1 MENKE
6 NNYNNKKSSSV
17 QCINA
22 YLQFLFQCLIQGVR
36 SMGIAVMLVC
46 LCLSVDLVPHS
57 ECMRLQVL
65 LPQLVAW
72 DPGSSL
78 VADRPHEVISTS
90 TSCSY
95 QSLHWGCRG
104 FFFFSCWVTK
114 SGTEPSAPHANID

>member
-1 MENKE
+1 
-6 NNYNNKKSSSV
+6 
-17 QCINA
+17 
-22 YLQFLFQCLIQGVR
+22 
-36 SMGIAVMLVC
+36 MGIAVMLVC